1 MAIAEYEDRYLDTYG
16 YEFGA
21 ALAMARGKARVL
33 SRCRIDH
40 KHTSTV
46 AHFNTTKNIFGR
58 EILIFAKSLFRRF
71 AGGQVKIDHEEK
83 RRADVARA
91 FANSPSMW
99 FAANCR
105 SRGRGDLRTSLSIAA
120 AVLLRL
126 FLATSTSAPA
136 LV

>member
-1 MAIAEYEDRYLDTYG
+1 MVTNLVQRLQWPAE
-16 YEFGA
+16 
-21 ALAMARGKARVL
+21 KARVL

-71 AGGQVKIDHEEK
+71 AGGQVKIDREEK

-105 SRGRGDLRTSLSIAA
+105 SRGRGDLRTNLSIAA